1 MQMLWRSISV
11 RDYLTGPQTTL
22 AVIIIPMLTRPGNCG
37 ICAVGQVIRAT
48 LSQTHP

>member
-22 AVIIIPMLTRPGNCG
+22 TVIIIPMLTRPGKCG

-48 LSQTHP
+48 LS